1 MSNDTPHRVGVVTA
15 SAGTGKTYD
24 LTSRIESDVR
34 LGRDPE
40 RILASTFT
48 IKAAEELRE
57 RARERLIAGGEVEKA
72 IRLLGARIGT
82 INGVCGG
89 LVKEFAFGLGLS
101 PIVDVID
108 EKVAKST
115 FVKASDVA
123 IGNHADTI
131 GGLTRIF
138 GYEDP
143 FKPKDWRDDVKK
155 IVEFARAN
163 NITSAELPIYADRSV
178 TGFRALMQPPLPG
191 ETEAGLDVALM
202 DAIGAASSQ
211 YLSAQ
216 ELAKLPEKQRPA
228 KKTLSVLEDIRDL
241 ARKDIKEVP
250 WQRWA
255 KLTKLDVGV
264 PDKPKFAPV
273 QIAATAFARHP
284 RLFEQVSKHIEAVFA
299 CAAEAMNA
307 YAEHKKRWGLVDFVD
322 QDRLA
327 LELLSKPELELQLR
341 ERIQTVF
348 IDEFQDTSPL
358 QLAVFVEMSKLAE
371 ASIWVGDPKQA
382 IYGFRGTDP
391 DLITYVAQ
399 DIRRATGG
407 DDMTLAK
414 NYRSRPGLVG
424 FFNDAF
430 GPTFRA
436 AGLPVEATT
445 INEVDR
451 EDAPGQNTPLAVWHI
466 PGGVKNAP
474 RYSAI
479 ARGIVDALSNGG
491 EWAIPSGDAARPL
504 ATGDIA
510 VLCRGNNACLAL
522 ASTLSQAGLKVAIE
536 RGGLFGTIEGRLA
549 FAALRWCADRRDT
562 VALAEL
568 AQLLHEGEAQPDW
581 FEASLHA
588 QSIETLEAL
597 VPIAPKL
604 RAVAEGGVH
613 RTPLEYLDA
622 VLVLGGVGKAVS
634 RWGQVED
641 RMLNLEEM
649 RTLVATYEAER
660 DRDRAP
666 TTVTDLCAWLGDQ
679 EASQPPSREADAV
692 TVLTYHRSKG
702 LEWPLVVLT
711 DLDDEPKD
719 SAFGV
724 RLMSDIPASE
734 IDWKNP
740 LAQRWI
746 SFWPWPLGSQKENVV
761 LDISASNSPAGKAAE
776 RAERA
781 ERARLLYVGATR
793 ARDYLI
799 LALPKSTKGWAWL
812 DQLASEAGGPAIVV
826 PLVGDE
832 TMQVNS
838 KRHSVRVSEPLP
850 DSEATSSATSPAFAG
865 CEAPP
870 RAFSPLAIKPSAEGR
885 ADDAIIAEKVALGG
899 RLPFAG
905 KPDMNLVGE
914 ALHRFLAAD
923 DPSWDDARRQAL
935 AKRLLDAWGVTG
947 FDPRDVVT
955 MGTRFRNFIESRW
968 PDSVLRREAP
978 ITHRMGS
985 RTLSGRL
992 DVIVETSDVIIVIDH
1007 KSFPGGEALWLDQA
1021 KKHAGQLRV
1030 YGDAV
1035 AAASSIQK
1043 PVLLALHLP
1052 VSGQMLMI
1060 Q

>member
-1 MSNDTPHRVGVVTA
+1 MSNDTPHRVCVVTA

-24 LTSRIESDVR
+24 LTSRIESEVR

-89 LVKEFAFGLGLS
+89 LVKEFAFELGLS

-115 FVKASDVA
+115 FVKASDAA
-123 IGNHADTI
+123 IGSHADTI
-131 GGLTRIF
+131 GGLTKLF
-138 GYEDP
+138 GYEDA
-143 FKPKDWRDDVKK
+143 FKAKDWRDDVKK

-163 NITSAELPIYADRSV
+163 NIPSEKLPDCADRSV

-191 ETEAGLDVALM
+191 ETEATLDGALM

-216 ELAKLPEKQRPA
+216 ELAKLSEKQRPA
-228 KKTLSVLEDIRDL
+228 KKTLSVLEDIRDF

-255 KLTKLDVGV
+255 RLTKLDVGV
-264 PDKPKFAPV
+264 PDKPNFAPI

-284 RLFEQVSKHIEAVFA
+284 RMFEQVRKHIEAVFA
-299 CAAEAMNA
+299 CGAEAMNA
-307 YAEHKKRWGLVDFVD
+307 YAEHKKHWGLVDFVD

-327 LELLSKPELELQLR
+327 LELLGKAELELQLR
-341 ERIQTVF
+341 ERIQSVF
-348 IDEFQDTSPL
+348 VDEFQDTSPL

-371 ASIWVGDPKQA
+371 ASVWVGDPKQA

-407 DDMTLAK
+407 NDMTLGT

-451 EDAPGQNTPLAVWHI
+451 DDAPGQSTPLAVWHI

-491 EWAIPSGDAARPL
+491 EWAVPTKEGSRPL
-504 ATGDIA
+504 AAGDVAI
-510 VLCRGNNACLAL
+510 LCRGNDTCLAL
-522 ASTLSQAGLKVAIE
+522 ASTLAQAGLKVAIE
-536 RGGLFGTIEGRLA
+536 RGGLFGTVEGRLA
-549 FAALRWCADRRDT
+549 FAALRWCADMRDT

-568 AQLLHEGEAQPDW
+568 AQLLHRGDAQPDW
-581 FEASLHA
+581 FEASLHV
-588 QSIETLEAL
+588 QSIEVLEAL

-641 RMLNLEEM
+641 RMLNLEEL
-649 RTLVATYEAER
+649 RKLVAAYEAER

-679 EASQPPSREADAV
+679 EASRPANRASDAV
-692 TVLTYHRSKG
+692 TILTYHGSKG

-734 IDWKNP
+734 IDWKDP
-740 LAQRWI
+740 LAKRWI

-761 LDISASNSPAGKAAE
+761 LDISASNSPAGRAAE

-793 ARDYLI
+793 ARDYLV

-812 DQLASEAGGPAIVV
+812 DELTSEAGGPAIVV
-826 PLVGDE
+826 PLVGD
-832 TMQVNS
+832 TLQVNG

-850 DSEATSSATSPAFAG
+850 DGEATFSAASSAFAAA
-865 CEAPP
+865 EVPP

-885 ADDAIIAEKVALGG
+885 ADDAGIVEKIDLGG

-923 DPSWDDARRQAL
+923 DPCWDDGFRQAL
-935 AKRLLDAWGVTG
+935 ANRLLDAWGVTG

-955 MGTRFRNFIESRW
+955 MGTRFRKFIDSRW

-978 ITHRMGS
+978 VTHRRGS

-992 DVIVETSDVIIVIDH
+992 DVIIEATDAIVVIDH

-1021 KKHAGQLRV
+1021 KKHAGQLPESMATR
-1030 YGDAV
+1030 
-1035 AAASSIQK
+1035 SRRR
-1043 PVLLALHLP
+1043 HL
-1052 VSGQMLMI
+1052 SGNRSCSPFTCQSLGRCS
-1060 Q
+1060 